1 MFHFLYSQL
10 MRLLVPFVLARFWWQ
25 GRQAPALRQNLGQ
38 RLGLVQRYSQPV
50 IWVHTASVGEAI
62 AAGPMVRRLLVRKLD
77 ARILV
82 TAMTDTGLAQARK
95 MFGGDVDYS
104 YVPLDTPG
112 SVRRFLRMVNPKV
125 AVVLETE
132 IWPNIIG
139 QCHKQNVPVFL
150 INARLSERS
159 ARGYERVRGLARP
172 IMRKITWI
180 AAQAEKDA
188 DRFRRIGVA
197 PASVEVTGSVKFD
210 VDITEGVRN
219 AAHQCRQMLGERP
232 VWVAGS
238 THSGEDEQ
246 LLEAHRVVLAKHPQA
261 LLVIVPRHP
270 DRFDSVAEL
279 AEKAGFIVARLSL
292 HEDPAEAQVYLADTM
307 GELMMLYGAGDMA
320 FVGGSLV
327 ERGGHNPL
335 EPAAWGIP
343 VLSGPYVFNFETVYE
358 HLRAGDGVAMV
369 QASDDLGRT
378 VARLMASQK
387 ERQALGER
395 ALAVVN
401 KNRGALDKV
410 VEGIIERL

>member
-1 MFHFLYSQL
+1 MLHFLYSQL

-25 GRQAPALRQNLGQ
+25 GRHAPALRQNLGQ

-77 ARILV
+77 ARVLI

-95 MFGGDVDYS
+95 MFGDDVDYS

-112 SVRRFLRMVNPKV
+112 SVRRFLRRVNPKV
-125 AVVLETE
+125 AVILETE
-132 IWPNIIG
+132 IWPNMIT
-139 QCHKQNVPVFL
+139 QCYRKNVPVFL

-172 IMRKITWI
+172 IMQKITWI
-180 AAQAEKDA
+180 AAQAENDA
-188 DRFRRIGVA
+188 ERFRRIGVA
-197 PASVEVTGSVKFD
+197 PSSVEVTGSVKFD
-210 VDITEGVRN
+210 VDITDAVRSD
-219 AAHQCRQMLGERP
+219 AQQCRRELGARP

-246 LLEAHRVVLAKHPQA
+246 LLDAHRLVLAQHPQA

-279 AEKAGFIVARLSL
+279 VEKNGFTMARRLL
-292 HEDPAEAQVYLADTM
+292 RQAPVHAQVYLGDTM

-320 FVGGSLV
+320 FVGGSLI

-343 VLSGPYVFNFETVYE
+343 VLSGPHVFNFETVYE
-358 HLRAGDGVAMV
+358 HLRSGGGVAMI
-369 QASDDLGRT
+369 QNSEELGLA
-378 VARLMASQK
+378 VARLMAIQE

-410 VEGIIERL
+410 VEGIVERL

>member
-1 MFHFLYSQL
+1 M
-10 MRLLVPFVLARFWWQ
+10 PFVLGRFWWQ
-25 GRQAPALRQNLGQ
+25 GRRAPALRQNLGQ
-38 RLGLVQRYSQPV
+38 RLGLVSVYTQPV

-62 AAGPMVRRLLVRKLD
+62 AAGPMVRRLLSLKLN
-77 ARILV
+77 ARILI
-82 TAMTDTGLAQARK
+82 TAMTDTGLAQAEK
-95 MFGGDVDYS
+95 MFGQQVDYA

-112 SVRRFLRMVNPKV
+112 SVRRFLKRVKPKV
-125 AVVLETE
+125 AVILETE
-132 IWPNIIG
+132 VWPNLITE
-139 QCHKQNVPVFL
+139 CHHKKTPVFL
-150 INARLSERS
+150 VNARLSERS
-159 ARGYERVRGLARP
+159 ARGYERIRGLARP
-172 IMRKITWI
+172 VMRKITWI

-210 VDITEGVRN
+210 VDITEGVRRS
-219 AAHQCRQMLGERP
+219 ARECRQALGARP

-238 THSGEDEQ
+238 THAGEDEQ
-246 LLEAHRVVLAKHPQA
+246 LLEAHRDVLAQHPQA

-279 AEKAGFIVARLSL
+279 VEQTGFIVARRSL
-292 HEDPAEAQVYLADTM
+292 QQDPAHAQVYLGDTM
-307 GELMMLYGAGDMA
+307 GELMMLYGSGDMA
-320 FVGGSLV
+320 FVGGSLI

-343 VLSGPYVFNFETVYE
+343 VLSGPCVFNFETVYE

-369 QASDDLGRT
+369 QDSEELGRT
-378 VARLMASQK
+378 VARLMAAQE
-387 ERQALGER
+387 ERKALGER

-410 VEGIIERL
+410 VAGIIERL

>member
-1 MFHFLYSQL
+1 MLHFLYSQL
-10 MRLLVPFVLARFWWQ
+10 MRLLLPLVLVRFWWQ
-25 GRQAPALRQNLGQ
+25 GRRAPALRQNLGQ
-38 RLGLVQRYSQPV
+38 RLGLAPVYTQPV

-62 AAGPMVRRLLVRKLD
+62 AAGPMVRRLLSLNLD
-77 ARILV
+77 ARILI
-82 TAMTDTGLAQARK
+82 TAMTDTGLVQAGK
-95 MFGGDVDYS
+95 MFGRQVDYA

-112 SVRRFLRMVNPKV
+112 SVRRFLKRVSPKV
-125 AVVLETE
+125 AVILETE
-132 IWPNIIG
+132 VWPNLITE
-139 QCHKQNVPVFL
+139 CYRKKTPVYL

-188 DRFRRIGVA
+188 ERFRRIGVA

-219 AAHQCRQMLGERP
+219 AAHECRQMLGERP

-246 LLEAHRVVLAKHPQA
+246 LLEAHRVVLAQHPQA

-270 DRFDSVAEL
+270 DRFGSVAEL
-279 AEKAGFIVARLSL
+279 AEKAGFILARRSL
-292 HEDPAEAQVYLADTM
+292 RQDPAHAQVYLGDTM
-307 GELMMLYGAGDMA
+307 GELMILYGAGDMA
-320 FVGGSLV
+320 FVGGSLI

-335 EPAAWGIP
+335 EPAAWGVP
-343 VLSGPYVFNFETVYE
+343 VLSGPHVFNFETVYA
-358 HLRAGDGVAMV
+358 HLRAGDGVATV
-369 QASDDLGRT
+369 QGSEDLGRT
-378 VARLMASQK
+378 VARLMASRE
-387 ERQALGER
+387 ERQALGEQ